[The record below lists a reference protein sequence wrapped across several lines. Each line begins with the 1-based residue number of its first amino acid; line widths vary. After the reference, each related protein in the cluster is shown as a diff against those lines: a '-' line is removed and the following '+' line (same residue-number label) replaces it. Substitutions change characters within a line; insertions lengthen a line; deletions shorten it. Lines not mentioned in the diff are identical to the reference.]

1 MFAASRSSFA
11 AFAAPLGIA
20 LVVSA
25 ISACAAIR
33 PAAIV
38 ENFNRDAT
46 ATAVRESLEQFHEA
60 LRRRQ
65 TDVVLS
71 FFLPDT
77 DFRAFDGN
85 EGWLT
90 YDNLRLQDASDF
102 RRLKS
107 VELHIDSLYIAV
119 LDPSAA
125 VVSDNL
131 HEIYTD
137 SAGRERRFRV
147 TQTMV
152 WTRRASGWKIA
163 HLHSSERPDSTRR
176 D

>member
-1 MFAASRSSFA
+1 MLDRRAS
-11 AFAAPLGIA
+11 
-20 LVVSA
+20 LVVAVGAVAA
-25 ISACAAIR
+25 ITACAAIR

-46 ATAVRESLEQFHEA
+46 ATAVRMSLEKFHDA
-60 LRRRQ
+60 LRQRQ
-65 TDVVLS
+65 TSVILS

-77 DFRAFDGN
+77 DFRAYDGD

-90 YDNLRLQDASDF
+90 FDNLRLQDAADF

-107 VELHIDSLYIAV
+107 VELYLDSLHIAV

-125 VVSDNL
+125 VVANNFR
-131 HEIYTD
+131 EVYTD
-137 SAGRERRFRV
+137 SAGHQRRLRV

-152 WTRRASGWKIA
+152 WTRRATGWKIA
-163 HLHSSERPDSTRR
+163 HLHSSARPDSTP
-176 D
+176 